1 MSYLNIPRLHFTGK
15 FLADPSTVDNND
27 ANWDPNIPLSNDQS
41 AEGYVYWN
49 PTGTHN
55 FKFLDCTVRGAAND
69 QGMFTAPSNDP
80 IIGAR
85 VLCSSPYPA
94 KLVDLDPDN
103 QNVSQIW
110 GMELQVNIA
119 DPTDPAKTLASV
131 TGTLS
136 TFVNGQPLAA
146 VAFGDLWNRSANIP
160 PAQAGMETMCAA
172 FHGLLVL
179 SNTAW
184 VNAAASPLLAALQ
197 AVSPNTLS
205 IRFNV
210 DSYQSDNTQSNF
222 TYGRVVGT
230 IGPVLAGDAP
240 RSTPRRLAPVGFSTD
255 APPIF
260 SSYGPA
266 GAAWDAQRSVLILD
280 LGNCIPTVATLPPS
294 GTGPV
299 PVPDAGWPIP
309 TATLQL
315 TIPGPS
321 VNPNASHTNLK
332 SRTAFR
338 ATSGAPTV
346 VGGSPFQ
353 FSLEITYLTYAGVIE
368 ISVSPSIVGL
378 LNQQPLTLTD
388 ITNSESPVV
397 AVQED
402 ALGRYVDVDVPFF
415 RFNPN
420 DTAPVTLWATQFG
433 QPWSGAVLPVQLQA
447 AAYASNGNPF
457 GQKPPPPDVTWNN
470 SDPQGALTLSANT
483 LTTNSYGTA
492 TLQLTASDP
501 GTPRTY
507 PDGQPGPD
515 GQVYWITGPWAAWGQ
530 IFLFPGAPINVL
542 IFSSYLMPLQPNW
555 DDHVGPILST
565 YARLYPY
572 MKGIIDLSD
581 YPTVVENAG
590 AIQHVLNLPV
600 DDPHHMPIVRD
611 LSRDK
616 LAMINQW
623 FANGRP
629 QSASVPINRG

>member
-1 MSYLNIPRLHFTGK
+1 MSYLNIPRLHFTGT
-15 FLADPSTVDNND
+15 FQADPSTVDNND
-27 ANWDPNIPLSNDQS
+27 DNWNPNTQLSNNQNDP
-41 AEGYVYWN
+41 GWVYWN

-55 FKFLDCTVRGAAND
+55 WKIVDCTVRGAANA
-69 QGMFTAPSNDP
+69 QGMFTASSSDP
-80 IIGAR
+80 IIGAS
-85 VLCSSPYPA
+85 VLSSGKYPA

-103 QNVSQIW
+103 QAVSQVW
-110 GMELQVNIA
+110 GLEMQVSIA
-119 DPTDPAKTLASV
+119 DPTDATKVLASV
-131 TGTLS
+131 TGTVS
-136 TFVNGQPLAA
+136 TFINGQPVAA
-146 VAFGDLWNRSANIP
+146 VAFGDLWNRAVTNP
-160 PAQAGMETMCAA
+160 VQPGMPTMSAA
-172 FHGLLVL
+172 FHGVL
-179 SNTAW
+179 ANVVW

-210 DSYQSDNTQSNF
+210 DSYQPDNTQSNF

-230 IGPVLAGDAP
+230 IGPTLAGDAP
-240 RSTPRRLAPVGFSTD
+240 RSTPRRLAPVTFSTPSPSILSD
-255 APPIF
+255 
-260 SSYGPA
+260 YGPA

-280 LGNCIPTVATLPPS
+280 LGNCIPTDGTPPAS
-294 GTGPV
+294 GPS
-299 PVPDAGWPIP
+299 VPDAGWPIP
-309 TATLQL
+309 AATLQL

-321 VNPNASHTNLK
+321 VSPHTSLTALK
-332 SRTAFR
+332 SGRNFR
-338 ATSGAPTV
+338 ASDGAPTI
-346 VGGSPFQ
+346 VGSSFP
-353 FSLEITYLTYAGVIE
+353 FSLQTYLTYAGVVE
-368 ISVSPSIVGL
+368 IPVSPSLVNCL
-378 LNQQPLTLTD
+378 QSQPLTLTD
-388 ITNSESPVV
+388 ITNSQSPVV

-420 DTAPVTLWATQFG
+420 DSASVTLWATQFG
-433 QPWSGAVLPVQLQA
+433 QPWNGAALPVQLSPVA
-447 AAYASNGNPF
+447 AAANGNPMNLPNP
-457 GQKPPPPDVTWNN
+457 GVTWNN
-470 SDPQGALTLSANT
+470 SDPQAALQRSATT
-483 LTTNSYGTA
+483 LTTGPDGTA

-515 GQVYWITGPWAAWGQ
+515 GQVYWITGPWTAWGQ

-600 DDPHHMPIVRD
+600 NDPHHMPIVRD
-611 LSRDK
+611 LSADK

-623 FANGRP
+623 FANGMP
-629 QSASVPINRG
+629 QSSSIPINRG